1 MTMYYVPKSAI
12 RINSKGGID
21 CLLLHYVLC
30 MLIKGKTRF
39 GVDRVKPR
47 NRVRINLG
55 LGLRGPDIDIRP
67 GLDNRHLIIE
77 CHRSL

>member
-1 MTMYYVPKSAI
+1 MCPNQQLELI
-12 RINSKGGID
+12 QKGE
-21 CLLLHYVLC
+21 
-30 MLIKGKTRF
+30 LIAYF
-39 GVDRVKPR
+39 CIIYVDRVKPW